1 MIFIISH
8 RHQLNQY
15 NYLYCSSDFLPDSI
29 PGLLFKLLSPKT
41 KLISSFFLFAP
52 SPFSKTNPYKS
63 SFRIFVIGILYW
75 LIQKITFPLIS
86 IFSDFVFVTSEPD
99 RTIFNHFSSNRS
111 KVITV
116 RGGVEYIP
124 TQKKISSLK
133 PSTNRKFAAVF
144 IGRLHHQKGILKLID
159 IWQLV
164 VAKYPSAKLAVIGNG
179 PLESEI
185 NIKIHKNDLSRN
197 IKLLGF
203 LSGTAKYQIFQQ
215 SQMVLHPAT
224 YDSGG
229 MAAAEAMAW
238 GLPGISF
245 DLESLKTY
253 YPKGVIKITCFNNQE
268 FADSIIQLLSNII
281 LYNKLSIEARQLIQK
296 HWSWPKRAN
305 YIYSQII
312 K

>member
-1 MIFIISH
+1 
-8 RHQLNQY
+8 
-15 NYLYCSSDFLPDSI
+15 
-29 PGLLFKLLSPKT
+29 
-41 KLISSFFLFAP
+41 
-52 SPFSKTNPYKS
+52 
-63 SFRIFVIGILYW
+63 
-75 LIQKITFPLIS
+75 
-86 IFSDFVFVTSEPD
+86 
-99 RTIFNHFSSNRS
+99 
-111 KVITV
+111 
-116 RGGVEYIP
+116 
-124 TQKKISSLK
+124 
-133 PSTNRKFAAVF
+133 
-144 IGRLHHQKGILKLID
+144 
-159 IWQLV
+159 
-164 VAKYPSAKLAVIGNG
+164 
-179 PLESEI
+179 
-185 NIKIHKNDLSRN
+185 
-197 IKLLGF
+197 
-203 LSGTAKYQIFQQ
+203 
-215 SQMVLHPAT
+215 MVLHPAT